1 MKCPP
6 NPNYNKFVKP
16 DGYKDIGWQVN
27 LDNLDKKKCYESGHN
42 MKDGQITE
50 FDNSLFLW
58 RCTDVIRLCSVCKIV
73 DHTDMS
79 D

>member
-1 MKCPP
+1 MNTPR
-6 NPNYNKFVKP
+6 NPNANKFVLP
-16 DGYKDIGWQVN
+16 SGYRDIGWQVSLEN
-27 LDNLDKKKCYESGHN
+27 PDKRKCYESGHT

-50 FDNSLFLW
+50 FDNSLHMY
-58 RCTDVIRLCSVCKIV
+58 RCTDVVRLCSVCKIA